1 MSINAVQF
9 QPGMSMSAFIQRYGT
24 EAKCYR
30 ALYKWRWPQGFR
42 CPGCH
47 GRARSR
53 FKRGTTVYYQCRAC
67 RHQTTLTA
75 GTLFEGTKL
84 PLRTWMLA
92 IHLLTATKTNLA
104 ALELMRHLG
113 VNYKTAWR
121 VKHKV
126 MQAMAEREESR
137 RLNGFVQLD
146 DAYLGGERN
155 GGKPGRGSENKQAFV
170 IAVKQAFV
178 IAVQTNE
185 DHQHPS
191 FAVIEPV
198 RSFDNA
204 SLEDW
209 IARRLAPECEVYSD
223 GLACFRRLEDAGHAH
238 TTLVTG
244 GGRAATEVPGA
255 RWVNVVLGNLKRAIS
270 GTYHAIRQAKYAR
283 RYLAEA
289 AYRFNRRFH
298 LRQMLPR
305 LATAMMR
312 CIPCPEPRLRA
323 ASNFHG

>member
-1 MSINAVQF
+1 MGINRVQF
-9 QPGMSMSAFIQRYGT
+9 QPGLSMSEFIHRYGT

-30 ALYKWRWPQGFR
+30 ALYKWRWPEGYR
-42 CPGCH
+42 CPACA

-53 FKRGTTVYYQCRAC
+53 FRRGDAIYYQCRAC

-75 GTLFEGTKL
+75 GTLLEGTKL

-92 IHLLTATKTNLA
+92 MHLLTSTKTNLA

-121 VKHKV
+121 LKHKV
-126 MQAMAEREESR
+126 MQAMTEREDSR
-137 RLNGFVQLD
+137 KLQGFVQLD

-170 IAVKQAFV
+170 IAV
-178 IAVQTNE
+178 QTDE
-185 DHQHPS
+185 HLERPT

-204 SLEDW
+204 SLNDW
-209 IARRLAPECEVYSD
+209 ITRRLAPECEVYSD

-238 TTLVTG
+238 TTLDTG
-244 GGRAATEVPGA
+244 GGRAATEVAGA

-270 GTYHAIRQAKYAR
+270 GTYHAVKQAKYAR

-289 AYRFNRRFH
+289 AYRFNRRFR
-298 LRQMLPR
+298 LRETLSR
-305 LATAMMR
+305 LATAMMQ
-312 CIPCPEPRLRA
+312 CKPCPEPRLWI
-323 ASNFHG
+323 ASNFLG